1 MKEQSQVFIF
11 DNAPG
16 MWFEAI
22 FSDELDVQ
30 AYMQTLFD
38 VPMMQALGA
47 LSPSQLQRVN
57 LEDWFRGCKL
67 FERPVIV
74 KAVSRD
80 DGRLPTL
87 DAAANG
93 FYRVKIKPLYYRTH
107 STRSGQDHLCGS
119 FDINQLCFDVKV
131 PTEELSAYLTP
142 VPLAQTGSPSKEEI
156 LNAYAAKAVTTS
168 EKADLR
174 ELITE
179 RYNEWEAV
187 AKRRFVPMFR
197 LNALKFYLANLADGR
212 NRDEFLVKHLLDAL
226 GEFMLEQP
234 EPEAKRYE
242 ETRIKALI
250 NEVLDEREFRGSRQR
265 NFDRRY

>member
-1 MKEQSQVFIF
+1 MKEQSQVFIIN
-11 DNAPG
+11 NAPG
-16 MWFEAI
+16 MWFETV
-22 FSDELDVQ
+22 FSEEIH
-30 AYMQTLFD
+30 ASTYMCALMALPQ
-38 VPMMQALGA
+38 MQALCEMN
-47 LSPSQLQRVN
+47 PFQLQLVN
-57 LEDWFRGCKL
+57 LEDWFRGCKV

-74 KAVSRD
+74 KALLID
-80 DGRLPTL
+80 DERLNSGDTPV
-87 DAAANG
+87 NV
-93 FYRVKIKPLYYRTH
+93 FYRTN
-107 STRSGQDHLCGS
+107 STRPGQDYSCWS
-119 FDINQLCFDVKV
+119 ATIKELCFGAA
-131 PTEELSAYLTP
+131 EERGVYLIP
-142 VPLAQTGSPSKEEI
+142 VPLSQTGSPSKEEI
-156 LNAYAAKAVTTS
+156 LNAYTAKPVTTS
-168 EKADLR
+168 EKVDLR

-212 NRDEFLVKHLLDAL
+212 NRDELLVKHLLDAL

>member
-1 MKEQSQVFIF
+1 MKEQSQVFIIN
-11 DNAPG
+11 NAPG

-38 VPMMQALGA
+38 VPMMQALCEMN
-47 LSPSQLQRVN
+47 PFHLQVVN
-57 LEDWFRGCKL
+57 LEDWFRGCMI

-74 KAVSRD
+74 KALLID
-80 DGRLPTL
+80 DERLNSGDTPV
-87 DAAANG
+87 NI
-93 FYRVKIKPLYYRTH
+93 FYHTN
-107 STRSGQDHLCGS
+107 STRPGQDYSCWS
-119 FDINQLCFDVKV
+119 ATIKELCFGAA
-131 PTEELSAYLTP
+131 EERGVYLIP
-142 VPLAQTGSPSKEEI
+142 VPLSQTGSPSKEEI
-156 LNAYAAKAVTTS
+156 LNAYAAKLANSS

-197 LNALKFYLANLADGR
+197 LNALKYYLANLVDGH
-212 NRDEFLVKHLLDAL
+212 NRDELLVKHLLDAL

-265 NFDRRY
+265 NFR